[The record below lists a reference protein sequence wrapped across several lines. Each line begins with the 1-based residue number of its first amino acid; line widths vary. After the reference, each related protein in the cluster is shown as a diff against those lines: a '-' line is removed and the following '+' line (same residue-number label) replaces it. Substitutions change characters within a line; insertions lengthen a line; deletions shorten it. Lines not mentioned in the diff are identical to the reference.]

1 MLKFGIILNLTIIKH
16 RPPMSDKTPIES
28 KQQLIDFLAA
38 GCKPK
43 SQWKVG
49 TEHEKFGFHRHN
61 LQPLHYDEP
70 GGIRDI
76 LQQLAEHHNWQPV
89 YEQDQIIALKRNGCS
104 ITLEPGGQLELSGAP
119 LKDVHQTC
127 AETNQHLKELK
138 SVAEPLGT
146 AFLGMGFQPT
156 AGRDD
161 IAFMPK
167 ERYQIMSAYM
177 PEVGSLGLDMMKRTC
192 TIQANL
198 DFSSEADMVKKFRVS
213 LALQPVATALFA
225 NSPFTDGRV
234 NNYLSYRSHI
244 WTDTDPDRCG
254 ILPFVFE
261 EGMGF
266 ERYVDYML
274 DVPMY
279 FVHRQDQYINAAG
292 LSFRDFL
299 NGHLKVLPGEK
310 PTMKDWEDHLTTAF
324 PEVRL
329 KQFLEMRG
337 ADGGPWRRICALPA
351 LWVGLLY
358 DDTQLNQAVD
368 WISDWTLED
377 HAYLRSQVPKYGL
390 CTAFKGGKVRDLA
403 LRMLAMSRSG
413 LEQRAIKTACG
424 KDESVHLTALR
435 EIADTGVTPAE
446 RKLGKYHGVWNQQ
459 LDEIFRLCAY

>member
-1 MLKFGIILNLTIIKH
+1 MHKNVPL
-16 RPPMSDKTPIES
+16 ES
-28 KQQLIDFLAA
+28 KQQLIDYIAT

-43 SQWKVG
+43 SMWKVG

-76 LQQLAEHHNWQPV
+76 LQQLAEHHQWQPV
-89 YEQDQIIALKRNGCS
+89 YEQDNIIALTRNGCS

-119 LKDVHQTC
+119 LSDVHQTC

-138 SVAEPLGT
+138 SVAEPLDS

-156 AGRDD
+156 ARRDD
-161 IAFMPK
+161 IQFMPK
-167 ERYQIMSAYM
+167 ERYKIMSAYM
-177 PEVGSLGLDMMKRTC
+177 PKVGSLGLDMMKRTC

-213 LALQPVATALFA
+213 LALQPLATALFA
-225 NSPFTDGRV
+225 NSPFTDGKA
-234 NNYLSYRSHI
+234 NGFLSYRSHI

-261 EGMGF
+261 PNMGF

-279 FVHRQDQYINAAG
+279 FVQRNHRYINAAG
-292 LSFRDFL
+292 LSFRDFMAGKL
-299 NGHLKVLPGEK
+299 AVLPGEI
-310 PTMKDWEDHLTTAF
+310 PTLQDWEDHLTTAF

-329 KQFLEMRG
+329 KKFLEMRG

-358 DDTQLNQAVD
+358 DGSQLNQAAD
-368 WISDWTLED
+368 WIADWGIEE

-390 CTAFKGGKVRDLA
+390 CTPFRDGTVRDLA
-403 LRMLAMSRSG
+403 LRMLAMSRAG
-413 LEQRAIKTACG
+413 LEKRAIKTSCG
-424 KDESVHLTALR
+424 NDESVHLTPLQV
-435 EIADTGVTPAE
+435 IADTGVTPAE
-446 RKLGKYHGVWNQQ
+446 RKLGKYHGVWQHS
-459 LDEIFRLCAY
+459 LDEIYRLCAY

>member
-1 MLKFGIILNLTIIKH
+1 MTKSVL
-16 RPPMSDKTPIES
+16 IES
-28 KQQLIDFLAA
+28 KNQLIDYIAS
-38 GCKPK
+38 GSKPK
-43 SQWKVG
+43 AEWKVG
-49 TEHEKFGFHRHN
+49 TEHEKFGFHKHN
-61 LQPLHYDEP
+61 LKPLHYDEP

-76 LQQLAEHHNWQPV
+76 LEGLAKHHNWQPV
-89 YEQDQIIALKRNGCS
+89 YENGYLIALSRNGCS

-119 LKDVHQTC
+119 LADVHQTC
-127 AETNQHLKELK
+127 AETNLHLNEVK
-138 SVAEPLGT
+138 SVAEPFGT

-156 AGRDD
+156 ASRED

-167 ERYQIMSAYM
+167 DRYKIMSAYM
-177 PEVGSLGLDMMKRTC
+177 PKMGNLGLDMMKRTC

-198 DFSSEADMVKKFRVS
+198 DYSSEADMVKKFRVS

-225 NSPFTDGRV
+225 NSPFTEGKT
-234 NNYLSYRSHI
+234 NGFLSYRSHI

-261 EGMGF
+261 SDMGF

-279 FVHRQDQYINAAG
+279 FVLRNGIYLDASG
-292 LSFRDFL
+292 LSFRDFMAGKL
-299 NGHLKVLPGEK
+299 SILPGEK

-329 KQFLEMRG
+329 KKFLEMRG

-358 DDTQLNQAVD
+358 DQTQLNQAAD
-368 WISDWTLED
+368 MISDWSIED
-377 HAYLRSQVPKYGL
+377 HAYLRNQVPKLGL
-390 CTAFKGGKVRDLA
+390 CTPFKSGNVRDLA
-403 LRMLAMSRSG
+403 LTMLAMARAG
-413 LEQRAIKTACG
+413 LEKRAIKTSCG
-424 KDESVHLTALR
+424 KDETVHLNALQV
-435 EIADTGVTPAE
+435 IADTGVTPAE

-459 LDEIFRLCAY
+459 LDEIFKLCAY